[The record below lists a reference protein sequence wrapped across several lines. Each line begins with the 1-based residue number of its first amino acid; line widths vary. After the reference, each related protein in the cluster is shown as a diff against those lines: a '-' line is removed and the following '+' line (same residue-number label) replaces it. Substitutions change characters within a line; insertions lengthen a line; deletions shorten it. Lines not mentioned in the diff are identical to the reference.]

1 MRGTLRPRAST
12 PPHAVKRQSRHNAHD
27 AHHRN
32 GSGRQSDPSSSA
44 AGSRDAAGAIGTI
57 GVAGAFGTTA
67 RIGTTPDLRM
77 SAASVRILAIRIN
90 AIRINAIRR
99 KAILISSTI
108 PRHIAPLPASTPFSI
123 TVQHYRAVHRIIHRI
138 TTSMGDTPTSVT
150 DCGHHANVYSC
161 FSACESCQLAPLAQ
175 LVRAADS

>member
-32 GSGRQSDPSSSA
+32 DSGRQSDPPSST
-44 AGSRDAAGAIGTI
+44 AGSRDAVGAIGTI
-57 GVAGAFGTTA
+57 GVAGAFGTAA
-67 RIGTTPDLRM
+67 RIGTTPGLRM
-77 SAASVRILAIRIN
+77 PAASVRIL

>member
-57 GVAGAFGTTA
+57 GVAGAFGTAA
-67 RIGTTPDLRM
+67 RIGTTPGLRM
-77 SAASVRILAIRIN
+77 PAASVRIL

-123 TVQHYRAVHRIIHRI
+123 TVQHYRAVHRI